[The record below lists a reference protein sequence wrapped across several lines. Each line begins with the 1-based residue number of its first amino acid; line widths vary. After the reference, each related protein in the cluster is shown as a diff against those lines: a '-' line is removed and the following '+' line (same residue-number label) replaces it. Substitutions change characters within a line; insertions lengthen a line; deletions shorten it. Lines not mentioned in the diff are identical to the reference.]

1 MDHAWNGQKLR
12 SSAVNWSVIFAVGL
26 LFVGWLLNTPTG
38 LLGKADAVGY
48 AVCHRI
54 ESRSFAIADRPLPLC
69 ARCTGMYLG
78 AVIGL
83 LYQSLT
89 TPRRTGAPVRATW
102 IPLALLVLLFIFD
115 GLNSF
120 MHIIPGAPTLYEPQ
134 NWPRLLTGTGMGIVI
149 AVLLYPG
156 FNQSVWSR
164 VDRRPAVSNL
174 WRLVVIAL
182 IALGVDFL
190 VLTENPMFLY
200 PLAIIS
206 SLGVI
211 AILTMVYCMVWLMVL
226 KRENSCGKISDLSL
240 PLLAGFALAIVQ
252 IGVLD
257 AVRYY
262 FTATWSGF
270 PLT

>member
-1 MDHAWNGQKLR
+1 
-12 SSAVNWSVIFAVGL
+12 
-26 LFVGWLLNTPTG
+26 
-38 LLGKADAVGY
+38 
-48 AVCHRI
+48 
-54 ESRSFAIADRPLPLC
+54 
-69 ARCTGMYLG
+69 
-78 AVIGL
+78 
-83 LYQSLT
+83 
-89 TPRRTGAPVRATW
+89 
-102 IPLALLVLLFIFD
+102 
-115 GLNSF
+115 
-120 MHIIPGAPTLYEPQ
+120 
-134 NWPRLLTGTGMGIVI
+134 MGIVI

-156 FNQSVWSR
+156 FNQSVWST

>member
-1 MDHAWNGQKLR
+1 MDQAWNDRNLG
-12 SSAVNWSVIFAVGL
+12 SSAVNWLVIFAVGL

-89 TPRRTGAPVRATW
+89 SPRRTGAPAKATW
-102 IPLALLVLLFIFD
+102 IPLGLLVLFFVFD

-120 MHIIPGAPTLYEPQ
+120 IHFIPGAPTLYEPQ
-134 NWPRLLTGTGMGIVI
+134 NWYRLLTGTGMGLVI

-156 FNQSVWSR
+156 FNQSVWFR
-164 VDRRPAVSNL
+164 VDRRPAMSSL
-174 WRLVVIAL
+174 WRLVVIIL
-182 IALGVDFL
+182 IALGVDIL
-190 VLTENPMFLY
+190 VLVENPMFLY

-206 SLGVI
+206 SLGILIV
-211 AILTMVYCMVWLMVL
+211 LTMVYCMVWLMVL
-226 KRENSCGKISDLSL
+226 KRENSCSRISELSL
-240 PLLAGFALAIVQ
+240 PLLAGFALAIIQ

-257 AVRYY
+257 AIRYY

>member
-1 MDHAWNGQKLR
+1 MDHALNGQKLR
-12 SSAVNWSVIFAVGL
+12 SSGFNWLVIFAAGL
-26 LFVGWLLNTPTG
+26 LFIGWLLNTPPG

-83 LYQSLT
+83 LYQSFT
-89 TPRRTGAPVRATW
+89 SPRRTGTPAKSTW
-102 IPLALLVLLFIFD
+102 IPLALLVLLFFFD

-120 MHIIPGAPTLYEPQ
+120 IRIIPDAPNLYEPQ
-134 NWPRLLTGTGMGIVI
+134 NWFRLLTGTGMGIVI

-156 FNQSVWSR
+156 FNQSVWSK
-164 VDRRPAVSNL
+164 VDRRPAVSSL
-174 WRLVVIAL
+174 WRLVVIAG
-182 IALGVDFL
+182 IALGVDIL

-206 SLGVI
+206 ALGVI
-211 AILTMVYCMVWLMVL
+211 AVLTMVYCMVWLMVL
-226 KRENSCGKISDLSL
+226 KRENSCRNISDLSL
-240 PLLAGFALAIVQ
+240 PLIAGFALAIIQ

-257 AVRYY
+257 AIRY
-262 FTATWSGF
+262 FFMGTWNGF
-270 PLT
+270 LLT

>member
-1 MDHAWNGQKLR
+1 MNHAWKDQEIGV
-12 SSAVNWSVIFAVGL
+12 SAVNWLVIVAVSL
-26 LFVGWLLNTPTG
+26 LFIGWLLNTPPG

-54 ESRSFAIADRPLPLC
+54 ELRSFGIADRPLPLC

-83 LYQSLT
+83 LYQSLIAL
-89 TPRRTGAPVRATW
+89 RRTGVPVKATW
-102 IPLALLVLLFIFD
+102 IPLVLLVLLFAID

-120 MHIIPGAPTLYEPQ
+120 MQIIPGLPTLYEPQ
-134 NWPRLLTGTGMGIVI
+134 NWSRLLTGTGMGIVI

-156 FNQSVWSR
+156 FNQTVWNR
-164 VDRRPAVSNL
+164 IDRRPALSNL
-174 WRLVVIAL
+174 LHLVVIAL
-182 IALGVDFL
+182 IALGIDAL
-190 VLTENPMFLY
+190 VQTENPMFLY

-211 AILTMVYCMVWLMVL
+211 VILTMVYCMVWLMIL
-226 KRENSCGKISDLSL
+226 KRENRFSSISQLFL
-240 PLLAGFALAIVQ
+240 PILAGFATAIIQ

-257 AVRYY
+257 AIRYY
-262 FTATWSGF
+262 LTATWNGF
-270 PLT
+270 PLI

>member
-1 MDHAWNGQKLR
+1 MR
-12 SSAVNWSVIFAVGL
+12 SSAVSWLVIFAVGL
-26 LFVGWLLNTPTG
+26 LFVGWLLNTPSG

-54 ESRSFAIADRPLPLC
+54 ESRSFAIADRSLPLC

-83 LYQSLT
+83 LYQSLS
-89 TPRRTGAPVRATW
+89 TPRRTGVPVKATW
-102 IPLALLVLLFIFD
+102 IPLALLVLLFFID

-120 MHIIPGAPTLYEPQ
+120 IHIIPSAPSLYEPQ
-134 NWPRLLTGTGMGIVI
+134 NWSRLITGTGMGIVI

-156 FNQSVWSR
+156 FNQSVWNR
-164 VDRRPAVSNL
+164 VDRRPALSSF
-174 WRLVVIAL
+174 WRLVVIML
-182 IALGVDFL
+182 IALGVDIL

-206 SLGVI
+206 SLGILIV
-211 AILTMVYCMVWLMVL
+211 LTMVYCMVWLMIL
-226 KRENSCGKISDLSL
+226 KRENSCSRISELFL
-240 PLLAGFALAIVQ
+240 PLMAGFALAIIQ

>member
-1 MDHAWNGQKLR
+1 MDHAWNDRKLR
-12 SSAVNWSVIFAVGL
+12 SSAANWLVIFAVSL

-54 ESRSFAIADRPLPLC
+54 ESRSFAIADRFLPLC

-78 AVIGL
+78 VVIGL
-83 LYQSLT
+83 LYQSLL
-89 TPRRTGAPVRATW
+89 TPRRSGAPAKATW
-102 IPLALLVLLFIFD
+102 IPLVLLVLFFFFD

-120 MHIIPGAPTLYEPQ
+120 IHIIPGAPTLYEPQ
-134 NWPRLLTGTGMGIVI
+134 NWSRLLSGTGMGIVI
-149 AVLLYPG
+149 AVLLQPG
-156 FNQSVWSR
+156 FNQSVWNR
-164 VDRRPAVSNL
+164 VDRRPALSSF
-174 WRLVVIAL
+174 WRLVVIIV
-182 IALGVDFL
+182 IALGVDIL
-190 VLTENPMFLY
+190 VLSENPMFLY

-206 SLGVI
+206 SLGVLI
-211 AILTMVYCMVWLMVL
+211 VLTMVYCMVWLMVL
-226 KRENSCGKISDLSL
+226 KRENSCSRLSELSL
-240 PLLAGFALAIVQ
+240 PLLAGFALAIIQ

-257 AVRYY
+257 AIRYY